1 MSYLAHQDGTPA
13 TLESV
18 MALMVQ
24 EKLTVNHARDKAG
37 DRGKAVHDA
46 LEVWAKNGLMPDPM
60 MFPFE
65 QHGYVVGLCKFLRDV
80 NPEPVAAEVMVGS
93 LEHGFAGRY
102 DLDLR
107 VPKECE
113 VVFHRTP
120 KRGPQYAR
128 LKPGLIRTD
137 LKSSKGVYPT
147 HHMQLAAYEGAA
159 IECGYEESVAQGVL
173 HVSAEGEYEFVRS
186 KAVLAD
192 FLAVKGAYDAVRR
205 LK

>member
-1 MSYLAHQDGTPA
+1 M
-13 TLESV
+13 
-18 MALMVQ
+18 
-24 EKLTVNHARDKAG
+24 
-37 DRGKAVHDA
+37 
-46 LEVWAKNGLMPDPM
+46 
-60 MFPFE
+60 
-65 QHGYVVGLCKFLRDV
+65 GLCKFLRDV

-102 DLDLR
+102 DLRLR

-128 LKPGLIRTD
+128 LKPGVLLAD
-137 LKSSKGVYPT
+137 LKTSKGVYAT
-147 HHMQLAAYEGAA
+147 HHLQLAAYEGGSL
-159 IECGYEESVAQGVL
+159 ECGYEPTVAQGIL

-192 FLAVKGAYDAVRR
+192 FLAIKGAYDAVRR